1 MKHCGFG
8 REGKYYYCWYS
19 VKGVKG
25 NIRRSLHG
33 EKLYAEEQCHELLNA
48 LSYQIQKGTFDP
60 ASWGK
65 RTNLTIDKA
74 WDTYQTLKPAGK
86 ARTANRG
93 RLFEIHIEPWF
104 HKRSIADIKDMD
116 VLEWYADLKKKG
128 LKPSSLKTIVVTFKA
143 FFRTMH
149 RSIPV
154 MPDFPAVSIPKAK
167 IEYLTPEQQDQVH
180 EFIPPWHLPIFR
192 FWRVYGCRAS
202 EAGGLKKADIDKEK
216 KQFTFRN
223 TKQRADN
230 PLPIVPE
237 VEESLVGA
245 VETELHRI
253 GEQVGRTILQ
263 PKAKKRPPTNL
274 FYVFATPRGLPYT
287 RQRLYDIWQRANQKA
302 HEKYRTPIINPENG
316 NRHSLAMRLW
326 DTVEHGKISRILGHG
341 DRKTT
346 EQYYGKYSPES
357 LEGVLGK

>member
-1 MKHCGFG
+1 
-8 REGKYYYCWYS
+8 
-19 VKGVKG
+19 
-25 NIRRSLHG
+25 
-33 EKLYAEEQCHELLNA
+33 
-48 LSYQIQKGTFDP
+48 
-60 ASWGK
+60 
-65 RTNLTIDKA
+65 
-74 WDTYQTLKPAGK
+74 
-86 ARTANRG
+86 
-93 RLFEIHIEPWF
+93 
-104 HKRSIADIKDMD
+104 
-116 VLEWYADLKKKG
+116 
-128 LKPSSLKTIVVTFKA
+128 
-143 FFRTMH
+143 MH

-180 EFIPPWHLPIFR
+180 EFIPKWHLPIFR

-216 KQFTFRN
+216 GQFTFKN

-237 VEESLVGA
+237 IEKDLVGSRKA
-245 VETELHRI
+245 ESQRQVVSLTTERY
-253 GEQVGRTILQ
+253 
-263 PKAKKRPPTNL
+263 PDNPAPTNL

-287 RQRLYDIWQRANQKA
+287 RQRLYDIWHRANAKA